1 MCSIIAVH
9 GLRGTSFE
17 TWKDGATK
25 KLWLRDF
32 LPETIPTARVMTFGY
47 DAALFG
53 RSTLKLDSVA
63 DALLSGLTSLRMKDV
78 R

>member
-1 MCSIIAVH
+1 MYSIIAVH
-9 GLRGTSFE
+9 GLKGTSFE
-17 TWKDGATK
+17 TWKDGKTK
-25 KLWLRDF
+25 ALWLRDF
-32 LPETIPTARVMTFGY
+32 LPEAIPTARIMTFGY

-63 DALLSGLTSLRMKDV
+63 DALLAGLTSVRMQDV